1 MAERFDDAMLRAQM
15 LEAKYRKNDPP
26 ELRYRRDPEFRNLV
40 HFIRS
45 FLQEGTYTPTE
56 VREAVLMACIQVEES
71 IIRDGMT
78 GKVVPWPFTP
88 PIEKD
93 KT

>member
-1 MAERFDDAMLRAQM
+1 MAERFDDAMIRAQM

-40 HFIRS
+40 HFIRG
-45 FLQEGTYTPTE
+45 FLQQNTFTPTE
-56 VREAVLMACIQVEES
+56 VREAVLMACIQVEQS

-78 GKVVPWPFTP
+78 GKVVPWPVSQP
-88 PIEKD
+88 DEPN